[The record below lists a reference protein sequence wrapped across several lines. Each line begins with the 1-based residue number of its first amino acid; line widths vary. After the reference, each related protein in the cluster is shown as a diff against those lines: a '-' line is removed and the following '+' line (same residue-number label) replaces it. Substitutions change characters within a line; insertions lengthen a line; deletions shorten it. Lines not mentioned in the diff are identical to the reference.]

1 MLLSILINKSGK
13 TSSATFITTYRLKPI
28 FILQEVIMLKIKRA
42 YDKPES
48 ADGKRILIDRLWPRG
63 VSKAEAG
70 IDEWLK
76 DLGPSTELRKWFG
89 HDPEKWE
96 EFRKRYIKEL
106 SASDKI
112 SLLNDIAHGAEHAN
126 VTLICS
132 AKDTKHADVKVL
144 EEIITKMMKIVH
156 A

>member
-1 MLLSILINKSGK
+1 
-13 TSSATFITTYRLKPI
+13 
-28 FILQEVIMLKIKRA
+28 MLKIKRA

-63 VSKAEAG
+63 VSKADAR
-70 IDEWLK
+70 IDEWVK

-106 SASDKI
+106 SAPDK
-112 SLLNDIAHGAEHAN
+112 SMLLGKIAQTAEHGSI
-126 VTLICS
+126 TLIYS
-132 AKDTKHADVKVL
+132 AKDTEHSDVKVL
-144 EEIITKMMKIVH
+144 EELINKMMKKVH